1 MAFYAVAKGHNVG
14 VYTDWNECKTQVL
27 GYKGAIHKKFNN
39 ETDAEDFILN
49 MSSSNS
55 DIFTNIY
62 HRFSDD
68 DTDLFVY
75 TDGSCLNNGKS
86 NSIAGIGI
94 FISLDNEQNVSK
106 HLNDNYKH
114 TNNSAELTAI
124 LEAYKI
130 FKNELKD
137 KKICI
142 VTDSAYS
149 IKCATFYGE
158 KCEKAKW
165 KKDIPNKELVKQIY
179 NIYKTNNNLKLKSI
193 KAHTNLNDK
202 HSIGNQ
208 MADKLAYD
216 SIKNCDIN

>member
-14 VYTDWNECKTQVL
+14 VYTDWNEYKNQVL
-27 GYKGAIHKKFNN
+27 GYKGAIHKKFNK

-62 HRFSDD
+62 YRFSDD

-75 TDGSCLNNGKS
+75 TDGSCLNNGK
-86 NSIAGIGI
+86 NNAIAGIGI
-94 FISLDNEQNVSK
+94 FIDLDNEQNVSK

-124 LEAYKI
+124 LEAYEI
-130 FKNELKD
+130 IKNELKD

-158 KCEKAKW
+158 KCEKTQW
-165 KKDIPNKELVKQIY
+165 KKNIPNKELVKQLY
-179 NIYKTNNNLKLKSI
+179 NIYKTNNNLQLKSI

-202 HSIGNQ
+202 HTLGNL

-216 SIKNCDIN
+216 SIKNRHKN